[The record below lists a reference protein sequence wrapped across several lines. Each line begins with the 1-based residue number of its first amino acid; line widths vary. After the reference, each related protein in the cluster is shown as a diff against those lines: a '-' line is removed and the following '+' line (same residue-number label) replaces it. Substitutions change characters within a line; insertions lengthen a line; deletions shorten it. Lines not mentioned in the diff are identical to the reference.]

1 MDFILA
7 ELARHGYAILFAS
20 VFLEAM
26 GLPVPA
32 AIALLLAGAA
42 SAHGA
47 LSAVATL
54 GGAFLVILS
63 CDNLMFFFGRYSGW
77 WLLGLLCRFS
87 LNPESCILRSADAFY
102 KRGRT
107 LLVFAKFVPGI
118 NTMAPPLAGSMN
130 MRWTQFF
137 GLDAAGA
144 ALYVS
149 AYWSVGFLFGDAV
162 GPIMRTMQ
170 AFSRVFGWIAFL
182 LAAAYLVYLVWNWFK
197 VGTFGS
203 IPRVRPTEAA
213 SKISIEAA
221 VIYDV
226 RSHGYY
232 DGKARRIQGSKRLE
246 PNALNQRWL
255 EKPPDG
261 RMVYLYCTCRGDATS
276 IRVAKELIG
285 RGFHVAVIAGGLRA
299 WRRAGLP
306 LEPVPAEEVDPL
318 PAFETN

>member
-20 VFLEAM
+20 VFLETV
-26 GLPVPA
+26 GFPVPA

-42 SAHGA
+42 SAHGS
-47 LSAVATL
+47 LSAPATV
-54 GGAFLVILS
+54 GGAFVVVLIGDS
-63 CDNLMFFFGRYSGW
+63 LMFLLGRYSGW
-77 WLLGLLCRFS
+77 WLLGLLCRFT

-118 NTMAPPLAGSMN
+118 NTMSPPLAGSMN

-144 ALYVS
+144 ALYVT
-149 AYWSVGFLFGDAV
+149 AYWSLGYLFGDAV
-162 GPIMRTMQ
+162 GPITRTMQ
-170 AFSRVFGWIAFL
+170 AFSRAVGWLAFVA
-182 LAAAYLVYLVWNWFK
+182 AAAYLIYLVWNWTK
-197 VGTFGS
+197 AGTFGA
-203 IPRVRPTEAA
+203 IPRVRPSEAA
-213 SKISIEAA
+213 RKISTDGAL
-221 VIYDV
+221 IYDV

-232 DGKARRIQGSKRLE
+232 DQKARRIQGSKRLE
-246 PNALNQRWL
+246 PNALNQQPL
-255 EKPPDG
+255 EMPPDG
-261 RMVYLYCTCRGDATS
+261 RIVYLYCTCQGDATS

-306 LEPVPAEEVDPL
+306 LEPVPAEEVAPL
-318 PAFETN
+318 PAFET

>member
-20 VFLEAM
+20 VFLETV
-26 GLPVPA
+26 GFPVPA

-42 SAHGA
+42 SARGS
-47 LSAVATL
+47 LSALATV
-54 GGAFLVILS
+54 GGPFVVILIGDS
-63 CDNLMFFFGRYSGW
+63 LMFLLGRYSGW
-77 WLLGLLCRFS
+77 WLLGLLCRFT

-102 KRGRT
+102 KRGRA

-149 AYWSVGFLFGDAV
+149 AYWSLGFLFGDAV
-162 GPIMRTMQ
+162 DPITKTMQ
-170 AFSRVFGWIAFL
+170 AFSRAAGWAAFL
-182 LAAAYLVYLVWNWFK
+182 AVGGYMVYLVWNWTK
-197 VGTFGS
+197 AGVFGS
-203 IPRVRPTEAA
+203 VPRVRPSEAA
-213 SKISIEAA
+213 RQISTDGA

-232 DGKARRIQGSKRLE
+232 SKKARRIQGSQRLE
-246 PNALNQRWL
+246 PNALNQQPL
-255 EKPPDG
+255 AMPPDG
-261 RMVYLYCTCRGDATS
+261 RMVYLYCTCQGDATS
-276 IRVAKELIG
+276 IRVAKLLID

-306 LEPVPAEEVDPL
+306 LEPVPAEEVQPL
-318 PAFETN
+318 PAFET

>member
-7 ELARHGYAILFAS
+7 ELARHGYAILFVS
-20 VFLEAM
+20 VFLETV
-26 GLPVPA
+26 GFPVPA

-42 SAHGA
+42 SAHGS
-47 LSAVATL
+47 LSAVATI
-54 GGAFLVILS
+54 GGAFGVILAG
-63 CDNLMFFFGRYSGW
+63 DTLMFLLGRYTGW
-77 WLLGLLCRFS
+77 WLLGLLCRFT

-102 KRGRT
+102 KRGRA

-144 ALYVS
+144 ALYVG
-149 AYWSVGFLFGDAV
+149 AYWSLGFLFGDAV
-162 GPIMRTMQ
+162 DPITRTMQ
-170 AFSRVFGWIAFL
+170 AFSRAAGWFAFVV
-182 LAAAYLVYLVWNWFK
+182 AAGYLIYLVWNWTK
-197 VGTFGS
+197 AGTLGS
-203 IPRVRPTEAA
+203 IPRVRPSEAA
-213 SKISIEAA
+213 AKISSDGAL
-221 VIYDV
+221 IYDV

-232 DGKARRIQGSKRLE
+232 DRKARRIQGSKRLE

-255 EKPPDG
+255 EMPPDG
-261 RMVYLYCTCRGDATS
+261 RMVYLYCTCQGDATS
-276 IRVAKELIG
+276 IRVAKELID

-306 LEPVPAEEVDPL
+306 LEPVPAEEIAPL
-318 PAFETN
+318 PAFET

>member
-7 ELARHGYAILFAS
+7 ELARHGYAILFVS
-20 VFLEAM
+20 VFLETV
-26 GLPVPA
+26 GFPVPA

-42 SAHGA
+42 SAHGS
-47 LSAVATL
+47 LSAAATL
-54 GGAFLVILS
+54 GGSFAIILIGDS
-63 CDNLMFFFGRYSGW
+63 LMFLLGRYSGW
-77 WLLGLLCRFS
+77 WLLGLLCRFT

-102 KRGRT
+102 KRGRA

-130 MRWTQFF
+130 MRWTQFV

-144 ALYVS
+144 ALYAG
-149 AYWSVGFLFGDAV
+149 AYWSLGFLFGDAV
-162 GPIMRTMQ
+162 DPITRTMQ
-170 AFSRVFGWIAFL
+170 AFTRAAGWVAFVIV
-182 LAAAYLVYLVWNWFK
+182 AGYMVYLIWNWTK
-197 VGTFGS
+197 AGAFGS
-203 IPRVRPTEAA
+203 IPRVRPAEAA
-213 SKISIEAA
+213 SKISADGA
-221 VIYDV
+221 LIYDV

-255 EKPPDG
+255 EMPPDG
-261 RMVYLYCTCRGDATS
+261 RMVYLYCTCQGDATS

-318 PAFETN
+318 PAFET

>member
-7 ELARHGYAILFAS
+7 ELARHGYAIIFAS
-20 VFLEAM
+20 VFLEAV

-32 AIALLLAGAA
+32 AVALVLAGAA
-42 SAHGA
+42 SAHGS
-47 LSAVATL
+47 LSSIATF
-54 GGAFLVILS
+54 GGAFAIILI
-63 CDNLMFFFGRYSGW
+63 CDTMMFLLGRYSGW
-77 WLLGLLCRFS
+77 WLLGLLCRFTI
-87 LNPESCILRSADAFY
+87 NPESCILRSADAFY
-102 KRGRT
+102 KRGRA

-149 AYWSVGFLFGDAV
+149 AYWTLGFMFGDAV
-162 GPIMRTMQ
+162 GPITRTMQ
-170 AFSRVFGWIAFL
+170 SFSRVGGWIAFMVVGGYFI
-182 LAAAYLVYLVWNWFK
+182 YLIWNWIK
-197 VGTFGS
+197 AGTFGS

-213 SKISIEAA
+213 RTISTDGA

-232 DGKARRIQGSKRLE
+232 TQKARRIQGSKRLE
-246 PNALNQRWL
+246 PNALNQQTL
-255 EKPPDG
+255 EMPSDG
-261 RMVYLYCTCRGDATS
+261 RMVYLYCTCQGDATS
-276 IRVAKELIG
+276 IRVAKELMG

-318 PAFETN
+318 PAFET